1 MKADKVT
8 FIYVPRKEG
17 EQKTLTLHHRL
28 YTFIKLVLSI
38 CILLL
43 ILSFA
48 ILIPRANKYVDYK
61 NKISTYKAQETQL
74 RQLLEDV
81 NEMKQ
86 FNTYMRELL
95 GLKLTSGSS
104 ADYSALIEASS
115 EQKNGQFLSG
125 QPELAPA
132 QGLITKKF
140 MSGPRK
146 HYGIDIGGKIGDPV
160 LASAAGMVVF
170 AGWTPELG
178 NMVVISHADDY
189 ISVYGHNDRL
199 NVQERQRV
207 KKGELIALLGE
218 TGYSM
223 GPHLHFEVWHH
234 GLALDPQTVIS
245 EYKNKN

>member
-1 MKADKVT
+1 MKTDKVT

-17 EQKTLTLHHRL
+17 EQKTITLHHRVYSL
-28 YTFIKLVLSI
+28 IKAF
-38 CILLL
+38 LL
-43 ILSFA
+43 ICLLALIASYVF
-48 ILIPRANKYVDYK
+48 LIPRAQKYADYQ
-61 NKISTYKAQETQL
+61 NKIDTYQKQEVQL
-74 RQLLEDV
+74 RQLLNDV

-86 FNTYMRELL
+86 FNTYMRELI
-95 GLKLTSGSS
+95 GLDLTSDTVSS
-104 ADYSALIEASS
+104 YDALVRASKTTA
-115 EQKNGQFLSG
+115 EEPYLSG
-125 QPELAPA
+125 IPEIAPA

-160 LASAAGMVVF
+160 SAAADGLVVF

-178 NMVVISHADDY
+178 NMVVISHADGY
-189 ISVYGHNDRL
+189 ITVYGHNDRL

-223 GPHLHFEVWHH
+223 GPHLHFEVWYQ
-234 GLALDPQTVIS
+234 GIALDPQTIIP